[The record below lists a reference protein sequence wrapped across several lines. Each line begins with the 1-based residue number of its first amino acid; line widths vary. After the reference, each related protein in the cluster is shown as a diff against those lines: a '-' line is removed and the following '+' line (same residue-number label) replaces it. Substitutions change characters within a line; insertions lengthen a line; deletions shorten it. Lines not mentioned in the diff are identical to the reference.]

1 MATATY
7 DQAFVDAL
15 LKDIILP
22 GVDALLDSR
31 YFSDLRAGTL
41 TTRRLQGFAI
51 QHYIHN
57 MGILKAFAIGM
68 TQHAANDRAFMA
80 YAEAQ
85 HEEITHPNLCK
96 GFGISLGLIEEDFQN
111 ALPCFGALTHTA
123 VCIHDVYLA
132 NEVQMR
138 ANALSNETMVQRYCT
153 QFDDYLAKPPYN
165 MDAKQRRFFTIHKGA
180 DMEHT
185 ERSAKAIAATANSDA
200 DRERIM
206 AICRHMAKLKLA
218 KFESIYDEYA

>member
-1 MATATY
+1 MTTATSN
-7 DQAFVDAL
+7 QAFVDSL

-22 GVDALLDSR
+22 GVDDLLDSR
-31 YFSDLRAGTL
+31 YFRDLRAGAL

-68 TQHAANDRAFMA
+68 VQQAYSNRAFMA

-85 HEEITHPNLCK
+85 HEELTHPNLCK
-96 GFGISLGLIEEDFQN
+96 QFGISLGLTEDDFEH
-111 ALPCFGALTHTA
+111 ALPCFGPLAHTA
-123 VCIHDVYLA
+123 VCIHDIYLA

-165 MDAKQRRFFTIHKGA
+165 MDAKQRRFFIIHKGA

-185 ERSAKAIAATANSDA
+185 ERSAKAIAEKATSDE
-200 DRERIM
+200 DRERVT
-206 AICRHMAKLKLA
+206 AICRHMAKLKL
-218 KFESIYDEYA
+218 